1 MADMKVTLSLC
12 FDRLQDLQIKPTKDN
27 MEILLQ
33 TLYDLRDVYK
43 RLEEMDNAGSENG
56 SAVNAE

>member
-12 FDRLQDLQIKPTKDN
+12 FDRLQNLQIKPTKDN

-43 RLEEMDNAGSENG
+43 RLEEMENAGSKSE
-56 SAVNAE
+56 